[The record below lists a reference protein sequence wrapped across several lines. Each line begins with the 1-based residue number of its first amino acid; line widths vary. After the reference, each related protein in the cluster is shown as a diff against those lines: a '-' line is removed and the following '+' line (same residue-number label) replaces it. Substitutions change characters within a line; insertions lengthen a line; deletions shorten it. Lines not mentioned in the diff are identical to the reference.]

1 MVLRKI
7 IKIDESLCTGCG
19 NCTIA
24 CAEGAIKMVEGKA
37 RVVSDKFCD
46 GLGACIGECPAG
58 ALTIEERETEEFDEE
73 AAKDHLISEEAKGL
87 PAKKITKID
96 EGLELPA
103 TGPLLHLFREV
114 A

>member
-1 MVLRKI
+1 MGFYMGMWDRIYLKAKTKMSSMVLRKI

-58 ALTIEERETEEFDEE
+58 ALTIEEERPRSSTR
-73 AAKDHLISEEAKGL
+73 KLPKLI
-87 PAKKITKID
+87 
-96 EGLELPA
+96 
-103 TGPLLHLFREV
+103 
-114 A
+114 